1 MHEVT
6 RYPQMPA
13 MSDADLDEFLA
24 GPHLARLSTIDPDG
38 TPHTMPVWY
47 EWRNGEVLISTQS
60 LQRKVA
66 NIRRDPRVTILV
78 DSDEFP
84 YRGVMIR
91 GEATLDFDDAVGKR
105 VSIFERY
112 MGDRDRAE
120 AYAQALAAK
129 WQPVL
134 VRVTPSKV
142 ISFDYGDASLVPVD
156 D

>member
-1 MHEVT
+1 MQEVT

-47 EWRNGEVLISTQS
+47 EWSNGEILISTQS

-66 NIRRDPRVTILV
+66 NIRRDPRVTVLI
-78 DSDEFP
+78 DTDEFP

-112 MGDRDRAE
+112 MPDRAHAE
-120 AYAQALAAK
+120 AYARALEEK
-129 WQPVL
+129 WEPVL
-134 VRVTPSKV
+134 IRVVPAKT
-142 ISFDYGDASLVPVD
+142 ISFDYGAASLVPAD